1 MTTDLATTQ
10 PSPLAQLLAD
20 PDRLKEFPIET
31 VERLFALDRE
41 MRQDGAQNR
50 NSPMRCTRLQGD
62 LTPVRKAAK
71 NDQTGSWYARL
82 EDVEAMLDP
91 VIHKHGFSTSLSSQ
105 PGAPADHTRF
115 VLMVR
120 HVGGHAE
127 EHTWDAP
134 IDDKGIK
141 GNPNKTRLHG
151 GGSSMAY
158 AARYLKTNVFSVSTY
173 RDDDGNAA
181 GTGRRRR
188 SRSPKQQ
195 FQQQLNDLADQ
206 SGGVDKLRLASW
218 LKSSFGVDA
227 LAKFPARQLRARVKL
242 MLEDRAKKG
251 DENG

>member
-1 MTTDLATTQ
+1 MTTDLSTTQ

-41 MRQDGAQNR
+41 MRQDGAR
-50 NSPMRCTRLQGD
+50 TGFSHAMHALQGD

-181 GTGRRRR
+181 NAGPGSEPIT
-188 SRSPKQQ
+188 QEQ
-195 FQQQLNDLADQ
+195 FQELNDLADQ
-206 SGGVDKLRLASW
+206 SGVDKVRFAAW
-218 LKSSFGVDA
+218 LKSSFGIDA
-227 LAKFPARQLRARVKL
+227 LAKLPARHFDRVKL
-242 MLEDRAKKG
+242 MLKDRAKK
-251 DENG
+251 

>member
-1 MTTDLATTQ
+1 
-10 PSPLAQLLAD
+10 
-20 PDRLKEFPIET
+20 
-31 VERLFALDRE
+31 
-41 MRQDGAQNR
+41 
-50 NSPMRCTRLQGD
+50 
-62 LTPVRKAAK
+62 
-71 NDQTGSWYARL
+71 
-82 EDVEAMLDP
+82 MLDP

-181 GTGRRRR
+181 RHGRRRR
-188 SRSPKQQ
+188 ADHPATISTAYRLGRSSQACRQGALGRVAEIVIRHRRCSP
-195 FQQQLNDLADQ
+195 
-206 SGGVDKLRLASW
+206 
-218 LKSSFGVDA
+218 SFLPGTSTA
-227 LAKFPARQLRARVKL
+227 C
-242 MLEDRAKKG
+242 G
-251 DENG
+251 